1 MNGQFLGQQW
11 RPSFQTFCQC
21 TSCSYCCVL
30 HSASFSLAFC
40 IWNIIST
47 TLLICIRRRRGE
59 RPLRGEKPVSAF
71 FPLSLFF
78 AAAVPWQFSI
88 RLLFSSR
95 PIDPTA
101 AQQNETA
108 TDDHQFFLRVEK
120 CIDACHFHLK
130 DAHRFNE
137 MCTRAL
143 ILEIFF

>member
-1 MNGQFLGQQW
+1 MALSDDFFLCCHRMNGQFLGQQW

-88 RLLFSSR
+88 RLLFRAGLSIPPPPSRMKQPQTIISSFYVSKNAS
-95 PIDPTA
+95 T
-101 AQQNETA
+101 
-108 TDDHQFFLRVEK
+108 HV
-120 CIDACHFHLK
+120 
-130 DAHRFNE
+130 
-137 MCTRAL
+137 
-143 ILEIFF
+143 IFT